1 MVPALALA
9 LVLAAGD
16 RMFLSIGKDGVPVV
30 TDYPRGEAVEY
41 EPGDF
46 ERIALGQ
53 KNVAHRGLGSSYG
66 VRGPAPGPGAA
77 APGSAVASLAAVPAE
92 LGGLLDAASQRHG
105 VPLSLLTA
113 VVAVE
118 SGFKANAVSGAGAQ
132 GLMQLMP
139 ATAADLGVK
148 DPFDPAQNIEAGAKY
163 LGFLRKHFGSDEL
176 ALAAYNAGP
185 GRVARVGGVPDF
197 PETRAYIQ
205 SVLGLAASYEAA
217 SASR

>member
-9 LVLAAGD
+9 LALAAGD
-16 RMFLSIGKDGVPVV
+16 QLFLSIGKDGVPVV
-30 TDYPRGEAVEY
+30 TDFPRGDAVEY

-53 KNVAHRGLGSSYG
+53 KNVAHRGLGD
-66 VRGPAPGPGAA
+66 PAARRAARARPGPVDPGALAEGVAA
-77 APGSAVASLAAVPAE
+77 APAE
-92 LGGLLDAASQRHG
+92 LDGLLDDASRRHA

-118 SGFKANAVSGAGAQ
+118 SAFKADAVSSAGAQ

-148 DPFDPAQNIEAGAKY
+148 DPFDPAQNIEGGARY
-163 LGFLRKHFGSDEL
+163 LGFLLRHFGSDEL

-185 GRVARVGGVPDF
+185 GRVARAGGVPDF
-197 PETRAYIQ
+197 PETRAYID

>member
-9 LVLAAGD
+9 LALAAGD
-16 RMFLSIGKDGVPVV
+16 QLFLSIGKDGVPVV
-30 TDYPRGEAVEY
+30 TDFPRGDAVEY

-53 KNVAHRGLGSSYG
+53 KNVAHRGLGD
-66 VRGPAPGPGAA
+66 PAARRAARARPGPVEPGPRAEGVAA
-77 APGSAVASLAAVPAE
+77 APAE
-92 LGGLLDAASQRHG
+92 LDGLLDDASRRHA

-118 SGFKANAVSGAGAQ
+118 SAFKADAVSSAGAQ

-148 DPFDPAQNIEAGAKY
+148 DPFDPAQNIEGGARY
-163 LGFLRKHFGSDEL
+163 LGFLLRHFGSDEL

-185 GRVARVGGVPDF
+185 GRVARAGGVPDF
-197 PETRAYIQ
+197 PETRAYID